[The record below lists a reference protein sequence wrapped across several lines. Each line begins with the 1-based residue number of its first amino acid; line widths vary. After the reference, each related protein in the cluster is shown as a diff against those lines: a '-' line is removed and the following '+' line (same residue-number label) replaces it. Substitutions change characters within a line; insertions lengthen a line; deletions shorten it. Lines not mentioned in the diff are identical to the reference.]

1 MMSVK
6 LEKTL
11 KYLTMQESL
20 RHECPIGL
28 LCKGIS

>member
-11 KYLTMQESL
+11 KYLTIQESFRYENPGAL
-20 RHECPIGL
+20 FM
-28 LCKGIS
+28 

>member
-11 KYLTMQESL
+11 EYRTIQESFRYENL
-20 RHECPIGL
+20 RVL
-28 LCKGIS
+28 FM